1 MNTRLNTWL
10 SGRKTYIVSAAT
22 FVMALAA
29 VMNGWGDAQINSFAA
44 AMAVAVS
51 TMRAG
56 IEKSGTGTGSNT
68 YKIIIVAVIG
78 FMFLGGCAALG
89 TVDPATGTSPAQD
102 IVAALAEGASL
113 FGPAIGTAVPLA
125 AASILSIIIALGKVQ
140 DATAPPPPGAP
151 PV

>member
-1 MNTRLNTWL
+1 MNTKLNTWL
-10 SGRKTYIVSAAT
+10 SGRKTYIISATT

-29 VMNGWGDAQINSFAA
+29 VLNGWGDAQINSFAA
-44 AMAVAVS
+44 AMAVAVT

-56 IEKSGTGTGSNT
+56 IEKSGNNT
-68 YKIIIVAVIG
+68 PKVIILAFIG

-125 AASILSIIIALGKVQ
+125 AATVLSIIIALGKVEKPES
-140 DATAPPPPGAP
+140 TPPT
-151 PV
+151 